1 MDEKRTD
8 AASEPVDTQDEEFT
22 DTGVLHERP
31 KKAVDPDDKEED
43 VD

>member
-8 AASEPVDTQDEEFT
+8 TAAEPVDDTQDELT

-31 KKAVDPDDKEED
+31 KKEKKES
-43 VD
+43 